1 MPVYSNI
8 TIEFLVD
15 FEAGYKAILSTNI
28 PIAVG
33 DNIWEW
39 VVSRS
44 DDFEVTIGTPTGTA
58 GERTAINF
66 EIAYDLD
73 YTTGFVTTQT
83 TNSVLIASE
92 NINQNFTGFSAF
104 SNTGATLVAGTHYN
118 ITFDNYEAPSTVP
131 TLSSVLVRSPHY
143 VFTPFYFSTTT
154 KMDLAIKVFS
164 GDFGSPPAT
173 STFDLTKIR
182 PTTDYTQFNTNI
194 SDLISSKLTNDIT
207 IDLSAVSQVVPCG
220 STEYLWVNYTAS
232 YTDPVEVVA
241 PVVGFFGTSLGYG
254 EYSGGVNP
262 TLPNGFLSPC
272 ARRKILRDGI
282 IILPFKN
289 NEYYSQVVITAGS
302 DHTNTITLTSSDL
315 STDFVQ
321 YVQINMATLTTA
333 KTVTVVF
340 TKTAGG
346 TETVTYD
353 IIDECINIPKT
364 ILYINR
370 YGFYDTLVMFGKNA
384 ESLSV
389 KRETFVNNYVSNGSY
404 SIEKHQIKNIDTIG
418 NKSIKCFSGYIREVE
433 NELYEDLLLSEK
445 VYFHAGSEAVTPIN
459 VKSQNFPFKTR
470 INDTQV
476 IYEIDFNYAF
486 NHIQNV

>member
-1 MPVYSNI
+1 MPTFSEIEI
-8 TIEFLVD
+8 TFIED
-15 FEAGYKAILSTNI
+15 FELNYNATLSTKITNSE
-28 PIAVG
+28 AVTQ
-33 DNIWEW
+33 IWTW
-39 VVSRS
+39 VSSRS
-44 DDFEVTIGTPTGTA
+44 SAFQVTKGTPTGTP

-66 EIAYDLD
+66 KAAFDLD
-73 YTTGFVTTQT
+73 NATGYVTTILSNVVT
-83 TNSVLIASE
+83 IASE
-92 NINQNFTGFSAF
+92 TATQTFIGFRATTGTVYLTNGIQFSV
-104 SNTGATLVAGTHYN
+104 L
-118 ITFDNYEAPSTVP
+118 FDNYIAPSTV
-131 TLSSVLVRSPHY
+131 TSLNSVLVRSPHY

-164 GDFGSPPAT
+164 GDFGTPPAT

-232 YTDPVEVVA
+232 YTDPFEVVA
-241 PVVGFFGTSLGYG
+241 PVVGLFGTSSGYG
-254 EYSGGVNP
+254 EYSQGVNP

-272 ARRKILRDGI
+272 VRRKILRDGI

-302 DHTNTITLTSSDL
+302 DHTNTITLTASDL

-333 KTVTVVF
+333 KTVTVEF

-353 IIDECINIPKT
+353 IIDECVNIPKT

-389 KRETFVNNYVSNGSY
+389 KRETFVNNYVSNGAY

-445 VYFHAGSEAVTPIN
+445 VYFHAGSETVTPIN